1 MKHHER
7 KNSAQVPL
15 HAGSMSRLYE
25 TTQLPKQQDLLN
37 NMSPK
42 KSKTPNRKKVSKN
55 MEHDERTQAIAS
67 KLK

>member
-15 HAGSMSRLYE
+15 HAGSMSRLHE
-25 TTQLPKQQDLLN
+25 TMHLPKQEDLQL
-37 NMSPK
+37 MSAK